1 MQKAKPRK
9 RPCRVC
15 RKWFLPDGRLK
26 NHQKTCG
33 NPECQKE
40 WHRKKCAEWN
50 KKNEEYFRT
59 NYLQK
64 KLEAAKSFEPNLCKS
79 RLKTGLPLKFVQE
92 VIGIQHLIIIEYL
105 AQLLIKRSGVPT
117 KPPLLFNTS

>member
-1 MQKAKPRK
+1 MQRAKPRK

-15 RKWFLPDGRLK
+15 RRWFLPDGRLE
-26 NHQKTCG
+26 NRQKTCG
-33 NPECQKE
+33 NPECQRE

-64 KLEAAKSFEPNLCKS
+64 KLETAKSNEPNLCKS

-105 AQLLIKRSGVPT
+105 AQLLVRRSGVPT
-117 KPPLLFNTS
+117 KTPPVFNTS

>member
-26 NHQKTCG
+26 NRQKTCG

-117 KPPLLFNTS
+117 KPPLVFNTS

>member
-1 MQKAKPRK
+1 MQRAKPRN

-15 RKWFLPDGRLK
+15 RRWFLPDGRLK
-26 NHQKTCG
+26 DRQKTCG
-33 NPECQKE
+33 NPECQRE
-40 WHRKKCAEWN
+40 WHRKKSAEWN

-59 NYLQK
+59 NYLQN
-64 KLEAAKSFEPNLCKS
+64 KLEAAKSSEPNLCKS

-105 AQLLIKRSGVPT
+105 AQLLVRRSCVP
-117 KPPLLFNTS
+117 KKGAASV

>member
-1 MQKAKPRK
+1 MQRAKPRK

-15 RKWFLPDGRLK
+15 RRWFLPDGRLR
-26 NHQKTCG
+26 NRQKTCG
-33 NPECQKE
+33 NLECQRE

-64 KLEAAKSFEPNLCKS
+64 KLEAAKSPEPNLCKS

-105 AQLLIKRSGVPT
+105 AQLLVRRSGVPK
-117 KPPLLFNTS
+117 KPPPVFNTS

>member
-1 MQKAKPRK
+1 MQRAKPRK

-15 RKWFLPDGRLK
+15 RRWFLPDGRLK
-26 NHQKTCG
+26 NRQKTCG
-33 NPECQKE
+33 NPECQRK

-64 KLEAAKSFEPNLCKS
+64 KLEAAKSPEPNFCKS

-105 AQLLIKRSGVPT
+105 AQLLVRRSGVPKKT
-117 KPPLLFNTS
+117 PPVFNTS

>member
-1 MQKAKPRK
+1 MQKAKPGK

-26 NHQKTCG
+26 NRQKTCG
-33 NPECQKE
+33 NPECQRE

-64 KLEAAKSFEPNLCKS
+64 KLEAAKSLEPNLCKS

-105 AQLLIKRSGVPT
+105 AQLLVRRSGVPT
-117 KPPLLFNTS
+117 KPPPIFNTS

>member
-1 MQKAKPRK
+1 MQRAKPRK

-15 RKWFLPDGRLK
+15 RRWFLPDGRLK
-26 NHQKTCG
+26 NRQKTCG
-33 NPECQKE
+33 NPECQRE

-64 KLEAAKSFEPNLCKS
+64 KLEAAKSPEPNLCKS

-105 AQLLIKRSGVPT
+105 AQLLVRRSGVPKKAPT
-117 KPPLLFNTS
+117 VVNTS

>member
-1 MQKAKPRK
+1 MQRAKPRK

-26 NHQKTCG
+26 NRQKTCG
-33 NPECQKE
+33 NPECQRE
-40 WHRKKCAEWN
+40 WRRKKSAEWN

-64 KLEAAKSFEPNLCKS
+64 KLEAAQSLESNLCKS

-105 AQLLIKRSGVPT
+105 AQLLVRRSDVP
-117 KPPLLFNTS
+117 KKSPLVFNTS

>member
-26 NHQKTCG
+26 NRQKTCG
-33 NPECQKE
+33 NPECQRE

-64 KLEAAKSFEPNLCKS
+64 KLEAAKSPKPNLCKS

-105 AQLLIKRSGVPT
+105 AQLLVRRSGVPK
-117 KPPLLFNTS
+117 KPPPVVNTS

>member
-1 MQKAKPRK
+1 MQRAKPRK

-15 RKWFLPDGRLK
+15 RRWFLPDGRLK
-26 NHQKTCG
+26 NRQKTCG
-33 NPECQKE
+33 NPECQRE

-64 KLEAAKSFEPNLCKS
+64 KLEAAKSSESNLCKS

-105 AQLLIKRSGVPT
+105 AQLLVRRSGVP
-117 KPPLLFNTS
+117 KKAPPVFNTS

>member
-1 MQKAKPRK
+1 MQRAKPRK

-15 RKWFLPDGRLK
+15 RRWFFPDGRLK
-26 NHQKTCG
+26 NRQKTCG
-33 NPECQKE
+33 NPECQRE

-64 KLEAAKSFEPNLCKS
+64 KLEAAKSPEPNLCKS

-117 KPPLLFNTS
+117 KPPLVFNTS